1 MKTIW
6 QEDVSTEAARGPSR
20 LFRHSLILKL
30 ISVPHFLDELKC
42 NLKTITVQDVHA
54 SFCCNKGSHPQ
65 SFLRQFGLCSH
76 ALTQSPDLPSNQPT
90 CARLPVPACLP
101 APPASSR

>member
-42 NLKTITVQDVHA
+42 NLKTITVQDVQVFAVIRGAIHYR
-54 SFCCNKGSHPQ
+54 SFGSLGSAVMH
-65 SFLRQFGLCSH
+65 
-76 ALTQSPDLPSNQPT
+76 
-90 CARLPVPACLP
+90 
-101 APPASSR
+101 